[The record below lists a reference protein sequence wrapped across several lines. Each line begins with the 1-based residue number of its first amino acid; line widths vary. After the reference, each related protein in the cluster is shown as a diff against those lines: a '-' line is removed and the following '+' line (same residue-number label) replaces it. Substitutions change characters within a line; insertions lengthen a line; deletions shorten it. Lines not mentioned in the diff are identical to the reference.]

1 MMQTTLNI
9 DEAIVERLHTE
20 AKRRGTTASALAEA
34 GILHIL
40 GDSPKPAPKKN
51 ADEPL
56 PKLPTWNFGEMLV
69 DIANRE
75 ELYRMMDDDGEYALP
90 DLPKLPTAPMPT
102 DTCNKEE
109 LRRMVEEY
117 LGEPMPETAEEL
129 FEKLPKWNSG
139 GELVDIA
146 NREELYRVMDED
158 DGFRY

>member
-1 MMQTTLNI
+1 MQTTLNI
-9 DEAIVERLHTE
+9 DEAILERLYAE

-34 GILHIL
+34 GILL
-40 GDSPKPAPKKN
+40 VLNETPASAKT
-51 ADEPL
+51 DESLPHL
-56 PKLPTWNFGEMLV
+56 PK
-69 DIANRE
+69 
-75 ELYRMMDDDGEYALP
+75 
-90 DLPKLPTAPMPT
+90 MPSGPRPA

-129 FEKLPKWNSG
+129 IEKLPKWRSG
-139 GELVDIA
+139 GELVDIS